1 MNKNIMKL
9 PQSVANRIA
18 AGEVIERPASML
30 KELLE
35 NAIDSGASD
44 IEVFVEEAG
53 IRTMIVEDNGNGI
66 RFDELPL
73 AVTHHATSKIHSI
86 EDLDFIYTLG
96 FRGEALASISDV
108 TNLEIVSKSIEEKN
122 GGRIIVEGGKI
133 IEHKPAAAS
142 QGTKIIAKNLFF
154 NIPARYKFLK
164 NVSREFFLVKE
175 VFDTEALVQH
185 NISMKL
191 KNNSKVVS
199 SYIKADSIKDRI
211 ENYLSDNNV
220 FRNLIE
226 IEIEKDGTL
235 IYGLFSNSKISQSM
249 RKNNF
254 IFLNNRPIE
263 NRVLA
268 YAIKNAYSNAIPK
281 ERYPF
286 FFLYIN
292 IDSSKIDV
300 NVHPSK
306 KEVRIKNE
314 REISGIL
321 YNTISKNINL
331 TNNFDSVNI
340 EVDIDKDITPTF
352 PIQNN
357 NTENYQNNI
366 NNSSEYQN
374 FQYSNSLNN
383 NFDYNENITENNNI
397 ESDYK
402 NTIIEE
408 NITNK
413 QINSNENNYSTYSS
427 INNIKNDIKFG
438 EYTRAIGQAFSS
450 YIVAERG
457 NEMYIIDQHAAYE
470 RLNYE
475 RIYKTLISKKIE
487 YERLLI
493 PCEIEYRDYE
503 IDILNEVK
511 ESIEAIGIKFE
522 ANSKHS
528 IIIEDIPIYIPRNQ
542 KIEKII
548 KDILDIY
555 INKGDNNNLEKV
567 IKYTCATISCKYSP
581 KAGDKLSNSD
591 MQTLLDLLEKEN
603 ILTNCPHG
611 RPFVLRLSKEY
622 LDKKFFR

>member
-1 MNKNIMKL
+1 MNKNIIKL

-35 NAIDSGASD
+35 NAVDSGASN
-44 IEVFVEEAG
+44 IEVSVEEAG
-53 IRTMIVEDNGNGI
+53 IKSMIVEDDGNGI
-66 RFDELPL
+66 HFDELPL
-73 AVTHHATSKIHSI
+73 AITHHATSKINTI
-86 EDLDFIYTLG
+86 EDLDSIYTLG

-108 TNLEIVSKSIEEKN
+108 TNLEIVSKNIDESN
-122 GGRIIVEGGKI
+122 GGKIVVEGGKI

-142 QGTKIIAKNLFF
+142 QGTKVIAKNLFF

-164 NVSREFFLVKE
+164 HISREFFLVKE
-175 VFDTEALVQH
+175 VFDMEALVQPK
-185 NISMKL
+185 IAMKL
-191 KNNSKVVS
+191 KNNGKVVS
-199 SYIKADSIKDRI
+199 SYIKVDTLKERI
-211 ENYLSDNNV
+211 ENYISDSNV
-220 FRNLIE
+220 FRNLVE
-226 IEIEKDGTL
+226 IEIEKEDVT

-263 NRVLA
+263 NRVLS

-292 IDSSKIDV
+292 IDSNKIDV

-321 YNTISKNINL
+321 YNAIANNINVGN
-331 TNNFDSVNI
+331 TFDSVNI
-340 EVDIDKDITPTF
+340 EVDLDKDITPTF

-357 NTENYQNNI
+357 NNN
-366 NNSSEYQN
+366 
-374 FQYSNSLNN
+374 
-383 NFDYNENITENNNI
+383 NNNI
-397 ESDYK
+397 ENTASETNYILNNTYQSINTSD
-402 NTIIEE
+402 
-408 NITNK
+408 
-413 QINSNENNYSTYSS
+413 NNYV
-427 INNIKNDIKFG
+427 NNDIDTPNDDITHNNEISYNNTNQSNNYYNEFG
-438 EYTRAIGQAFSS
+438 EYIRAIGQVFSS

-475 RIYKTLISKKIE
+475 RIYKTLMSKKIE
-487 YERLLI
+487 YEKLLI

-503 IDILNEVK
+503 IDILNASK
-511 ESIEAIGIKFE
+511 ESIESLGIKFE

-555 INKGDNNNLEKV
+555 ISKGDNNNLEKV
-567 IKYTCATISCKYSP
+567 IKHTCSTISCKYSP

-591 MQTLLDLLEKEN
+591 MQTLIDLLEEEN

>member
-1 MNKNIMKL
+1 MNNIITKL
-9 PQSVANRIA
+9 PDSVANRIA

-35 NAIDSGASD
+35 NAVDSGASD
-44 IEVFVEEAG
+44 IEVSVEEAG
-53 IRTMIVEDNGNGI
+53 IKSMIVEDNGDGI
-66 RFDELPL
+66 HFDELPL

-86 EDLDFIYTLG
+86 EDLDSIYTLG

-108 TNLEIVSKSIEEKN
+108 TNLEIVSKSRDENN
-122 GGRIIVEGGKI
+122 GGKIVIEGGKI

-142 QGTKIIAKNLFF
+142 QGTKVIAKNLFF

-164 NVSREFFLVKE
+164 HISREFFLVKE
-175 VFDTEALVQH
+175 VFDMEALVQPQ
-185 NISMKL
+185 ISMKL
-191 KNNSKVVS
+191 KNNGKVVS
-199 SYIKADSIKDRI
+199 SYIKADTLKDRI
-211 ENYLSDNNV
+211 ENYLSDNNI

-226 IEIEKDGTL
+226 IEIEKNDVL
-235 IYGLFSNSKISQSM
+235 IYGLFSNSKISQSI

-263 NRVLA
+263 NRVLS

-314 REISGIL
+314 REISGML
-321 YNTISKNINL
+321 YNAISNNINNSG
-331 TNNFDSVNI
+331 NNFDSVNI

-357 NTENYQNNI
+357 NFYNNTDSANNSKNNNVINNI
-366 NNSSEYQN
+366 NQTSQN
-374 FQYSNSLNN
+374 YSNKNNLGNYTFDNTYPKTINN
-383 NFDYNENITENNNI
+383 NKTNYENKE
-397 ESDYK
+397 
-402 NTIIEE
+402 
-408 NITNK
+408 
-413 QINSNENNYSTYSS
+413 
-427 INNIKNDIKFG
+427 FG
-438 EYTRAIGQAFSS
+438 EYTRAIGQVFSS

-457 NEMYIIDQHAAYE
+457 SEMYIIDQHAAYE

-487 YERLLI
+487 YEKLLI
-493 PCEIEYRDYE
+493 PCEIEYKDYE
-503 IDILNEVK
+503 IDILNSSK
-511 ESIEAIGIKFE
+511 KSIEEIGIKFE
-522 ANSKHS
+522 VNSKHS

-555 INKGDNNNLEKV
+555 INKGDNNNLEKI
-567 IKYTCATISCKYSP
+567 IKHTCSTISCKYSP

-591 MQTLLDLLEKEN
+591 MQTLLDLLEEEN

>member
-35 NAIDSGASD
+35 NAVDSGASD
-44 IEVFVEEAG
+44 IEVSVEEAG
-53 IRTMIVEDNGNGI
+53 IKSMIVEDNGDGI
-66 RFDELPL
+66 HFDELPL

-86 EDLDFIYTLG
+86 EDLDSIYTLG

-108 TNLEIVSKSIEEKN
+108 TNLEIVSKSRDENN
-122 GGRIIVEGGKI
+122 GGKIVIEGGKI

-142 QGTKIIAKNLFF
+142 QGTKVIAKNLFF

-164 NVSREFFLVKE
+164 HISREFFLVKE
-175 VFDTEALVQH
+175 VFDMEALVQPQ
-185 NISMKL
+185 ISMKL
-191 KNNSKVVS
+191 KNNGKVVS
-199 SYIKADSIKDRI
+199 SYIKADTLKDRI
-211 ENYLSDNNV
+211 ENYLSDSNI

-226 IEIEKDGTL
+226 IEIEKNDVL
-235 IYGLFSNSKISQSM
+235 IYGLFSNSKISQSI

-263 NRVLA
+263 NRVLS

-314 REISGIL
+314 REISGML
-321 YNTISKNINL
+321 YNAISNNINNAG
-331 TNNFDSVNI
+331 NNFDSVNI

-357 NTENYQNNI
+357 NFYNNTDSANNSKNNNVINNI
-366 NNSSEYQN
+366 NQTSQN
-374 FQYSNSLNN
+374 YSNKNNLGNYTFDNTYPKTINN
-383 NFDYNENITENNNI
+383 NKTNYENKE
-397 ESDYK
+397 
-402 NTIIEE
+402 
-408 NITNK
+408 
-413 QINSNENNYSTYSS
+413 
-427 INNIKNDIKFG
+427 FG
-438 EYTRAIGQAFSS
+438 EYTRAIGQVFSS

-457 NEMYIIDQHAAYE
+457 SEMYIIDQHAAYE

-487 YERLLI
+487 YEKLLI
-493 PCEIEYRDYE
+493 PCEIEYKDYE
-503 IDILNEVK
+503 IDILNSSK
-511 ESIEAIGIKFE
+511 KSIEEIGIKFE
-522 ANSKHS
+522 VNSKHS

-555 INKGDNNNLEKV
+555 INKGDNNNLEKI
-567 IKYTCATISCKYSP
+567 IKHTCSTISCKYSP

-591 MQTLLDLLEKEN
+591 MQTLLDLLEEEN

>member
-1 MNKNIMKL
+1 MNKNIIKL

-35 NAIDSGASD
+35 NAVDSGASN
-44 IEVFVEEAG
+44 IEVSVEEAG
-53 IRTMIVEDNGNGI
+53 IKSMIVEDDGNGI
-66 RFDELPL
+66 HFDELPL
-73 AVTHHATSKIHSI
+73 AITHHATSKIHTI
-86 EDLDFIYTLG
+86 EDLDSIYTLG

-108 TNLEIVSKSIEEKN
+108 TNLEIVSKNIDESN
-122 GGRIIVEGGKI
+122 GGKIVVEDGKI

-142 QGTKIIAKNLFF
+142 QGTKVIAKNLFF

-164 NVSREFFLVKE
+164 HISREFFLVKE
-175 VFDTEALVQH
+175 VFDMEALVQPK
-185 NISMKL
+185 IAMKL
-191 KNNSKVVS
+191 KNNGKVVS
-199 SYIKADSIKDRI
+199 SYIKVDTLKERI
-211 ENYLSDNNV
+211 ENYISDSNV
-220 FRNLIE
+220 FRNLVE
-226 IEIEKDGTL
+226 IEIEKEDVT

-263 NRVLA
+263 NRVLS

-292 IDSSKIDV
+292 IDSNKIDV

-321 YNTISKNINL
+321 YNAIANNINVGN
-331 TNNFDSVNI
+331 TFDSVNI
-340 EVDIDKDITPTF
+340 EVDLDKDITPTF
-352 PIQNN
+352 PIHNN
-357 NTENYQNNI
+357 N
-366 NNSSEYQN
+366 
-374 FQYSNSLNN
+374 
-383 NFDYNENITENNNI
+383 NNNI
-397 ESDYK
+397 ENTASETNYILNNTYQNINTSD
-402 NTIIEE
+402 
-408 NITNK
+408 
-413 QINSNENNYSTYSS
+413 NNYV
-427 INNIKNDIKFG
+427 NNDIDTPNDDITHNNEISYNNTNQSNNYYNEFG
-438 EYTRAIGQAFSS
+438 EYIRAIGQVFSS

-475 RIYKTLISKKIE
+475 RIYKTLMSKKIE
-487 YERLLI
+487 YEKLLI

-503 IDILNEVK
+503 IDILNASK
-511 ESIEAIGIKFE
+511 ESIESLGIKFE

-555 INKGDNNNLEKV
+555 ISKGDNNNLEKV
-567 IKYTCATISCKYSP
+567 IKHTCSTISCKYSP

-591 MQTLLDLLEKEN
+591 MQTLIDLLEEEN

>member
-1 MNKNIMKL
+1 MNNIITKL
-9 PQSVANRIA
+9 PDSVANRIA

-35 NAIDSGASD
+35 NAVDSGASD
-44 IEVFVEEAG
+44 IEVSVEEAG
-53 IRTMIVEDNGNGI
+53 IKSMIVEDNGDGI
-66 RFDELPL
+66 HFDELPL

-86 EDLDFIYTLG
+86 EDLDYIYTLG

-108 TNLEIVSKSIEEKN
+108 TNLEIVSKSVEESS
-122 GGRIIVEGGKI
+122 GGKIVVEGGKI

-164 NVSREFFLVKE
+164 HISREFFLVKE
-175 VFDTEALVQH
+175 VFDMEALVQPK
-185 NISMKL
+185 IAMKL
-191 KNNSKVVS
+191 KNNGKVVS
-199 SYIKADSIKDRI
+199 SYIKVDTLKERI
-211 ENYLSDNNV
+211 ENYLSDSNV

-226 IEIEKDGTL
+226 IEVEKEDVM

-263 NRVLA
+263 NRVIA

-321 YNTISKNINL
+321 YNTIVKNINSG
-331 TNNFDSVNI
+331 NNFDSVNI

-357 NTENYQNNI
+357 NYNNHNEYNTSNYNTELSNEIKYDNTNYSNNSYTGYDLNNNNI
-366 NNSSEYQN
+366 NN
-374 FQYSNSLNN
+374 
-383 NFDYNENITENNNI
+383 DNINDN
-397 ESDYK
+397 Y
-402 NTIIEE
+402 IIEE
-408 NITNK
+408 NSINK
-413 QINSNENNYSTYSS
+413 EINSNNNNFNT
-427 INNIKNDIKFG
+427 NNIEFG
-438 EYTRAIGQAFSS
+438 EYTRAIGQVFSS
-450 YIVAERG
+450 YIIAERG
-457 NEMYIIDQHAAYE
+457 GEMYIIDQHAAYE

-475 RIYKTLISKKIE
+475 RIYKTLMSKKIE
-487 YERLLI
+487 YEKLLI

-503 IDILNEVK
+503 IDILNASK
-511 ESIEAIGIKFE
+511 ESIESLGIKFE

-555 INKGDNNNLEKV
+555 ISKGDNNNLEKV
-567 IKYTCATISCKYSP
+567 IKHTCSTISCKYSP

-591 MQTLLDLLEKEN
+591 MQTLLDLLEEEN

>member
-1 MNKNIMKL
+1 MKL

-35 NAIDSGASD
+35 NAVDSGASD
-44 IEVFVEEAG
+44 IEVSVEEAG
-53 IRTMIVEDNGNGI
+53 IKSMIVEDNGDGI
-66 RFDELPL
+66 HFDELPL

-86 EDLDFIYTLG
+86 EDLDSIYTLG

-108 TNLEIVSKSIEEKN
+108 TNLEIVSKSIDENN
-122 GGRIIVEGGKI
+122 GGKIIIEGGKI

-142 QGTKIIAKNLFF
+142 QGTKVIAKNLFF

-164 NVSREFFLVKE
+164 HISREFFLVKE
-175 VFDTEALVQH
+175 VFDMEALVQPQ
-185 NISMKL
+185 ISMKL
-191 KNNSKVVS
+191 KNNGKVVS
-199 SYIKADSIKDRI
+199 SYIKADTLKDRI
-211 ENYLSDNNV
+211 ENYLSDSNI

-226 IEIEKDGTL
+226 IEIEKNDVL

-263 NRVLA
+263 NRVLS

-281 ERYPF
+281 ERYPL

-314 REISGIL
+314 REISGML
-321 YNTISKNINL
+321 YNAISNNINSG
-331 TNNFDSVNI
+331 NNFDSVNM

-357 NTENYQNNI
+357 NFHNNTDNANNLKNNNDINNI
-366 NNSSEYQN
+366 NQAVQNS
-374 FQYSNSLNN
+374 
-383 NFDYNENITENNNI
+383 
-397 ESDYK
+397 
-402 NTIIEE
+402 
-408 NITNK
+408 
-413 QINSNENNYSTYSS
+413 SNENHTESYTFNNTYQKTINYNETNYD
-427 INNIKNDIKFG
+427 NKEFG
-438 EYTRAIGQAFSS
+438 EYTRAIGQVFSS

-457 NEMYIIDQHAAYE
+457 GEMYIIDQHAAYE

-475 RIYKTLISKKIE
+475 RIYKTLTSKKIE
-487 YERLLI
+487 YEKLLI
-493 PCEIEYRDYE
+493 PCEIEYKDYE
-503 IDILNEVK
+503 IDILNSSKKSTE
-511 ESIEAIGIKFE
+511 EIGIKFE

-555 INKGDNNNLEKV
+555 VNKGDNNNLEKI
-567 IKYTCATISCKYSP
+567 IKHTYSTISCKYSP

-591 MQTLLDLLEKEN
+591 MQTLLDLLEEEN

>member
-1 MNKNIMKL
+1 
-9 PQSVANRIA
+9 
-18 AGEVIERPASML
+18 
-30 KELLE
+30 
-35 NAIDSGASD
+35 
-44 IEVFVEEAG
+44 
-53 IRTMIVEDNGNGI
+53 
-66 RFDELPL
+66 
-73 AVTHHATSKIHSI
+73 
-86 EDLDFIYTLG
+86 
-96 FRGEALASISDV
+96 
-108 TNLEIVSKSIEEKN
+108 
-122 GGRIIVEGGKI
+122 
-133 IEHKPAAAS
+133 
-142 QGTKIIAKNLFF
+142 
-154 NIPARYKFLK
+154 
-164 NVSREFFLVKE
+164 
-175 VFDTEALVQH
+175 ALVQP

-191 KNNSKVVS
+191 KNNGKVVS
-199 SYIKADSIKDRI
+199 SYIKADTLKERI
-211 ENYLSDNNV
+211 ENYLSDSNI

-226 IEIEKDGTL
+226 IEIEKDDIS
-235 IYGLFSNSKISQSM
+235 IYGLFSNSKISQSI

-254 IFLNNRPIE
+254 IFLNKRPIE

-292 IDSSKIDV
+292 IDSGKIDV

-321 YNTISKNINL
+321 YNTIVNNINSG
-331 TNNFDSVNI
+331 NNNLDSVNI

-352 PIQNN
+352 PMQNN
-357 NTENYQNNI
+357 NYNTYNNESANEKKYDNI
-366 NNSSEYQN
+366 N
-374 FQYSNSLNN
+374 YSNSSYIKYDLNN
-383 NFDYNENITENNNI
+383 NNNNI
-397 ESDYK
+397 
-402 NTIIEE
+402 TTIEE
-408 NITNK
+408 N
-413 QINSNENNYSTYSS
+413 S
-427 INNIKNDIKFG
+427 INNKAINLNNNNFNNTEFG
-438 EYTRAIGQAFSS
+438 EYTRAIGQVFSS

-457 NEMYIIDQHAAYE
+457 GEMYIIDQHAAYE

-487 YERLLI
+487 YEKLLI
-493 PCEIEYRDYE
+493 PCEIEYRNYE
-503 IDILNEVK
+503 IDILNASK
-511 ESIEAIGIKFE
+511 ESIESIGIKFE

-555 INKGDNNNLEKV
+555 ISKGDNNNLEKV
-567 IKYTCATISCKYSP
+567 IKHTCSTISCKYSP

-591 MQTLLDLLEKEN
+591 MQTLLDLLEEEN

>member
-35 NAIDSGASD
+35 NAVDSGASD
-44 IEVFVEEAG
+44 IEVSVEEAG
-53 IRTMIVEDNGNGI
+53 IKSMIVEDNGDGI
-66 RFDELPL
+66 HFDELPL

-86 EDLDFIYTLG
+86 EDLDSIYTLG

-108 TNLEIVSKSIEEKN
+108 TNLEIVSKSRDENN
-122 GGRIIVEGGKI
+122 GGKIIIEGGKI
-133 IEHKPAAAS
+133 IEHKPSAAS
-142 QGTKIIAKNLFF
+142 QGTKVIAKNLFY

-164 NVSREFFLVKE
+164 HISREFFLVKE
-175 VFDTEALVQH
+175 VFDMEALVQPQ
-185 NISMKL
+185 ISMKL
-191 KNNSKVVS
+191 KNNGKVVS
-199 SYIKADSIKDRI
+199 SYIKADNIKDRI
-211 ENYLSDNNV
+211 ENYLSDSNI

-226 IEIEKDGTL
+226 IEIEKNDVL
-235 IYGLFSNSKISQSM
+235 IYGLFSNSKISQSI

-263 NRVLA
+263 NRVLS

-321 YNTISKNINL
+321 YNAISNNINSV
-331 TNNFDSVNI
+331 NNFDSVNI
-340 EVDIDKDITPTF
+340 EVDLDKDITPTF

-357 NTENYQNNI
+357 NFDNNI
-366 NNSSEYQN
+366 DNANNSK
-374 FQYSNSLNN
+374 
-383 NFDYNENITENNNI
+383 NNNI
-397 ESDYK
+397 VNNNNQTVQNY
-402 NTIIEE
+402 
-408 NITNK
+408 
-413 QINSNENNYSTYSS
+413 SNENRSKSYTFNNTYQKTINYNETLSNH
-427 INNIKNDIKFG
+427 NNTEFG
-438 EYTRAIGQAFSS
+438 EYTKAVGQVFSS

-487 YERLLI
+487 YEKLLI
-493 PCEIEYRDYE
+493 PCEIEYKDYE
-503 IDILNEVK
+503 IDILNSSK
-511 ESIEAIGIKFE
+511 KSIEEIGIKFE
-522 ANSKHS
+522 TNSKHS
-528 IIIEDIPIYIPRNQ
+528 IIMEDIPIYIPRNQ

-555 INKGDNNNLEKV
+555 INKGDNNNLEKI
-567 IKYTCATISCKYSP
+567 IKHTCSTISCKYSP

-591 MQTLLDLLEKEN
+591 MQTLLDLLEEEN